1 MKSIFFLM
9 LGLCTG
15 VAAQSVPVALL
26 PAQPVDILTPENLPA
41 AGKAQSVVSPEAE
54 PAGALWSGY
63 SGVQQTAENGNPQEA
78 LRQLNIRLNNQPED
92 AKAAYLKGLVL
103 MQLGESEKA
112 ERWFKM
118 MQANFPDLPQ
128 PENALAVIYSGRGDL
143 TGAEAVLRSVLLK
156 QPGHVSA
163 RLNLAKVYLQLA
175 QAEYEKALKAKP
187 DDAMIA
193 RRLKALKTIQ

>member
-1 MKSIFFLM
+1 MKRMVFLM
-9 LGLCTG
+9 LGLCTC

-26 PAQPVDILTPENLPA
+26 PAQSADILTPE
-41 AGKAQSVVSPEAE
+41 KAQAAAKPS
-54 PAGALWSGY
+54 AGAIPAHTNNAWPGY
-63 SGVQQTAENGNPQEA
+63 LGVQKTAENGNPQEA
-78 LRQLNIRLNNQPED
+78 LHQLNMRLNNQPED
-92 AKAAYLKGLVL
+92 SKAAYLKGLVL

-128 PENALAVIYSGRGDL
+128 ADNALAVIYSARGDFPA
-143 TGAEAVLRSVLLK
+143 AEAVLRAVLKK
-156 QPGHVSA
+156 QPGHISA
-163 RLNLAKVYLQLA
+163 RINLAKVYLQLA

-193 RRLKALKTIQ
+193 RQLKTLKTIQ